1 MNDFWLVADVPGPY
15 IVAMEDRV
23 TRMED
28 DMRDVKSVLSRLEP
42 MIIRIDA
49 TLTSTLPHLATK
61 ADLAEQRIETRTEIS
76 TLSTDLRAEM
86 ADLSTGLRSEMGVV
100 SAGIRAEMA
109 AASVALRTEM
119 SDLSTGLRA
128 EMAAASA
135 AIRAEMSDLST
146 GLRAE
151 MAGLRVDVHGKLG
164 TLHEKLGNFPTKTY
178 LWGVLGVLIAAYA
191 SGLAALAVL
200 K

>member
-1 MNDFWLVADVPGPY
+1 MNDFCLATEAPAPY
-15 IVAMEDRV
+15 VVAMEDRV
-23 TRMED
+23 ARLED

-42 MIIRIDA
+42 MMIRIDA

-61 ADLAEQRIETRTEIS
+61 ADLAELRSDT
-76 TLSTDLRAEM
+76 RAEM
-86 ADLSTGLRSEMGVV
+86 A
-100 SAGIRAEMA
+100 
-109 AASVALRTEM
+109 
-119 SDLSTGLRA
+119 
-128 EMAAASA
+128 
-135 AIRAEMSDLST
+135 DLST

-151 MAGLRVDVHGKLG
+151 MAGLRVDMHDRLG
-164 TLHEKLGNFPTKTY
+164 TMHEKLGDFPTKTY